1 MAQRKPGRPS
11 VYGFQELKVG
21 DWKQFV
27 GDDLQKIRKAA
38 LRYAVRHDRKFLTK
52 IKDSVLSVKRI
63 A

>member
-1 MAQRKPGRPS
+1 MAQRKVGRPS
-11 VYGFQELKVG
+11 VYGFELLKVG
-21 DWKQFV
+21 EWKQFF